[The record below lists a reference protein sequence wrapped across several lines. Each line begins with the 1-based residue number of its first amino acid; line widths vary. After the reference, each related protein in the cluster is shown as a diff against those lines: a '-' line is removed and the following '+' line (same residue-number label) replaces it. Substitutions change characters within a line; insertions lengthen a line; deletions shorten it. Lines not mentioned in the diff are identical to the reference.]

1 MHLNVDNT
9 RQPRGQT
16 RREVNAVSQ
25 LREICTA
32 RRDGRA
38 EASAVKRIV
47 YKGGSFSGAGD
58 GVNPGDTLIDQMA
71 ELGQGEPLM
80 LPLAHLKLDLAGNL
94 VP

>member
-1 MHLNVDNT
+1 MDNT
-9 RQPRGQT
+9 SQPRGQT
-16 RREVNAVSQ
+16 RFGVNAVSQ
-25 LREICTA
+25 SQEMCTA
-32 RRDGRA
+32 GWDGRA

-47 YKGGSFSGAGD
+47 YTGGSFSGAGD

-80 LPLAHLKLDLAGNL
+80 LPLAHFKLDLAGNL